1 MTVELTVPQVDYEW
15 RALCLS
21 LLAALLTAP
30 LRAAIPCSMLAQ
42 IPMSG
47 SPHISRSDEVKN
59 SFKNLLV
66 SAIFKIN
73 SVKRFHHILK
83 VIIQGLGN
91 LCRTSRS
98 LSADALTTQAV
109 STCHT
114 ELARSRPFWLTF
126 SACCWVMSRGS
137 ALPYL
142 EIAASMMPRFS
153 RSLLIIPSSRSQ
165 IVLSSV
171 CAINFCSL
179 SNKTFWKAL
188 DRQLRRYI
196 CHISH
201 CCYLQ
206 TTDFIG
212 CGAWFKPKLHFHSLP
227 QNLKRLL
234 NRVLKLLASNK
245 SVSLWLGVLNHAPF
259 STT

>member
-1 MTVELTVPQVDYEW
+1 
-15 RALCLS
+15 
-21 LLAALLTAP
+21 
-30 LRAAIPCSMLAQ
+30 MLNTHVGFLPAF
-42 IPMSG
+42 
-47 SPHISRSDEVKN
+47 SRSDEVKN
-59 SFKNLLV
+59 SLRISWWARFSKLTRLSGSITSWRSSFKDW
-66 SAIFKIN
+66 AT
-73 SVKRFHHILK
+73 
-83 VIIQGLGN
+83 

-114 ELARSRPFWLTF
+114 ELARSRLFTF

-137 ALPYL
+137 AVLPYL
-142 EIAASMMPRFS
+142 EIAVCRFS
-153 RSLLIIPSSRSQ
+153 RSLLIIPSSCSQ

-188 DRQLRRYI
+188 DRQASRYI